1 MSTPRPTTLALAL
14 LAASLAGCASTR
26 VYSLDPVA
34 PDGGP
39 LPLERVSALLFEDGG
54 FEEFDPPLALRVE
67 DGDFLAPPD
76 RRWATA
82 QVEAV
87 EVVRP
92 GGDRDELAVLTP
104 DDLAGS
110 TDPPR
115 LESLLTRQGERV
127 GIPAG
132 RDAWRWSTSGLGIV
146 LLRGPEAGREI
157 PLDEVDRIELYRPSL
172 LGATVKSPAFWVA
185 AAVGVGLF
193 VWVQQDPDDRELAI
207 Q

>member
-1 MSTPRPTTLALAL
+1 MAHARRTALLL
-14 LAASLAGCASTR
+14 LAAWLAGCATAR
-26 VYSLDPVA
+26 VYSQDPLA
-34 PDGGP
+34 ADGSP
-39 LPLERVSALLFEDGG
+39 LPLGRVTALLFEDGG

-67 DGDFLAPPD
+67 DGEFLAAD
-76 RRWATA
+76 GRRWAAA

-87 EVVRP
+87 EVARP
-92 GGDRDELAVLTP
+92 GGGLDELAVLTP

-115 LESLLTRQGERV
+115 LEALVTRDGERV
-127 GIPAG
+127 EFPAG
-132 RDAWRWSTSGLGIV
+132 RDGWRWSTSGLGIV
-146 LLRGPEAGREI
+146 LLRGPAAGREFA
-157 PLDEVDRIELYRPSL
+157 LDEVQRIELYRPSL
-172 LGATVKSPAFWVA
+172 LDATVKSPAFWVA

>member
-1 MSTPRPTTLALAL
+1 MAHCRFPVLALAL
-14 LAASLAGCASTR
+14 LLSACAGAR
-26 VYSLDPVA
+26 VYSQDPVA

-39 LPLERVSALLFEDGG
+39 LPLDRVSALLFEDGG
-54 FEEFDPPLALRVE
+54 FEEFDPPVALRLAGGE
-67 DGDFLAPPD
+67 FLAAGD
-76 RRWATA
+76 RAWAA
-82 QVEAV
+82 SQVEAV
-87 EVVRP
+87 EVVRQ

-115 LESLLTRQGERV
+115 LDGLVTTGGEHV
-127 GIPAG
+127 EIPAG

-146 LLRGPEAGREI
+146 LLRGPDAGREF
-157 PLDEVDRIELYRPSL
+157 PLEQVDRIELYRPSL

-185 AAVGVGLF
+185 AALGVGLF
-193 VWVQQDPDDRELAI
+193 VWVQQDPDDRALAI